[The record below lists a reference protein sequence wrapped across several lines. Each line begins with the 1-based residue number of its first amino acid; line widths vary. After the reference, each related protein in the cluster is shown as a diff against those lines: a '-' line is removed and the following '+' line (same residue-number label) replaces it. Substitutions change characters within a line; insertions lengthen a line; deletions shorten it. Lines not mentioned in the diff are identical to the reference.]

1 MSVRAN
7 VDARSLDQRVTI
19 ERDYGTQDASGDVPP
34 NWQTL
39 VSCHARVD
47 GAKAGEAN
55 ITDGIKSR
63 LGYTVWVRA
72 DIVTRMNVTQKDR
85 IRWNSKLLNIVDLP
99 DQQLRGRLMALMCD
113 SGVNAG

>member
-7 VDARSLDQRVTI
+7 VDAREFDQRVTF

-34 NWQTL
+34 NWRTL
-39 VSCHARVD
+39 VTCWARVD

-55 ITDGIKSR
+55 IDGLKSR
-63 LGYTVWVRA
+63 TGYTVWVRS
-72 DIVTRMNVTQKDR
+72 DIVTRLGVTQKDR
-85 IRWNSKLLNIVDLP
+85 IRWGTRLLNILDLP
-99 DQQLRGRLMALMCD
+99 DQQLRGRKMPVMCD